1 VCSLAR
7 RSTHFK
13 LDHQYVFDDDISKQI
28 ISLRLTLMNADFS
41 LYTAFRLV
49 LESNTGALDG
59 FLFVFFALG

>member
-1 VCSLAR
+1 
-7 RSTHFK
+7 
-13 LDHQYVFDDDISKQI
+13 
-28 ISLRLTLMNADFS
+28 MNADFS